1 MVYIKKIEMK
11 GFKSY
16 GDAKVTVP
24 LSEGFTCI
32 IGPNGSG
39 KSNMA
44 DALLFVL
51 GRLSAKS
58 MRAEVFSD
66 LIYTGKN
73 TKYAEISLYFD
84 NSDKKFPID
93 RNEAVITRMVF
104 KDGRSVYKVNKKKE
118 TRSYVLDLLSEV
130 GVTPDGYNIV
140 HQGEIM
146 NFINMTSIERRE
158 IIEEIS
164 GIAEFEEKK
173 ERGLR
178 ELERT
183 EENLARVSLI
193 IDEVRKQ
200 MDRLE
205 NEKNDALRYNFLKSE
220 IQKLKGIFLHSKL
233 EKYNKDLGY
242 IENNIIECKKETEK
256 MSSELRSYVESI
268 ENCERELEGLEGE
281 LEKKNLEYL
290 EINRGNED
298 LKRKFSK
305 LEQNIKHGEENFE
318 KNRSEIESLE
328 KEKENTLND
337 INKINED
344 LENIE
349 KEKLSL
355 QEKIEFLKKETTKL
369 EKKIEEKTDFLKK
382 DYDKLIEELE
392 LKKETFYKNKNE
404 LSALENKRSFLSERL
419 TQNKKSYEEKRLEYA
434 KNKSD
439 LENYESNLADLEKSI
454 SKYES
459 EIEKI
464 ENRIHVIDGELWKK
478 KEEFLRVRSVL
489 KAKKS
494 FDLERDKPFKKIVK
508 SGIKGIYGRVK
519 DLGKVKKEY
528 GIALEVAGGRRL
540 NYIVVDT
547 DDTAEECVKYLKRQ
561 KIGRATFIPLNK
573 IKTKS
578 MKDVE
583 KKEGFVDYAINLVEF
598 DEELRAVF
606 EYVFGD
612 TIIIKDIDIA
622 RNFES
627 FRRVTLDGDLIERT
641 GIITG
646 GFYKPKGG
654 FLDKEEEEK
663 LVSIEKEI
671 KKLNSEKYTL
681 EEKLRSLKKELQV
694 SVGDKI
700 GTETKIETLKK
711 ILEKG
716 VKESEISEL
725 ESKINSDDAILKEI
739 ESKISIVNKEFLEV
753 EGLLK
758 DLESKK
764 ESLHSGLMEKSGK
777 DIKKLDELKEELKTM
792 ESEYQRMD
800 KDYVSKK
807 STVKVLNPNYS
818 KILEKIEENT
828 DYSKKTELKIEEYRV
843 SLKEV
848 QDDLDRIKNNVKS
861 KIEELEEIKN
871 RKSENKEK
879 INGIRKEKEECE
891 KNIMNL
897 QTKISLLEQKKQDL
911 KNEIEEIS
919 EEAEFYEKT
928 EIINDIR
935 GIDFRIKRM
944 EREKESLEP
953 INMMA
958 IEEYE
963 TTEERYLTLKTK
975 YEKILKEKEAVLKFI
990 DKVEN
995 RKKEVFMDTFNK
1007 IAENFSSIF
1016 FELSGGEGDLLLE
1029 NEMEPFDGGIDVE
1042 AKPQGKEIKR
1052 AAAMSGGEKALTALA
1067 FVFAIQK
1074 YKTAPFYLFDEIDA
1088 HLDDENVRKVAEMIK
1103 RASKDSQFII
1113 ITLRDAM
1120 MASADRLFG
1129 VSMKDGISRIVA
1141 VELQDTTKYE
1151 GKKFEVIEEA

>member
-1 MVYIKKIEMK
+1 
-11 GFKSY
+11 
-16 GDAKVTVP
+16 
-24 LSEGFTCI
+24 
-32 IGPNGSG
+32 
-39 KSNMA
+39 
-44 DALLFVL
+44 
-51 GRLSAKS
+51 
-58 MRAEVFSD
+58 
-66 LIYTGKN
+66 
-73 TKYAEISLYFD
+73 
-84 NSDKKFPID
+84 
-93 RNEAVITRMVF
+93 
-104 KDGRSVYKVNKKKE
+104 
-118 TRSYVLDLLSEV
+118 
-130 GVTPDGYNIV
+130 
-140 HQGEIM
+140 
-146 NFINMTSIERRE
+146 
-158 IIEEIS
+158 
-164 GIAEFEEKK
+164 
-173 ERGLR
+173 
-178 ELERT
+178 
-183 EENLARVSLI
+183 
-193 IDEVRKQ
+193 
-200 MDRLE
+200 
-205 NEKNDALRYNFLKSE
+205 
-220 IQKLKGIFLHSKL
+220 
-233 EKYNKDLGY
+233 
-242 IENNIIECKKETEK
+242 
-256 MSSELRSYVESI
+256 
-268 ENCERELEGLEGE
+268 
-281 LEKKNLEYL
+281 
-290 EINRGNED
+290 
-298 LKRKFSK
+298 
-305 LEQNIKHGEENFE
+305 
-318 KNRSEIESLE
+318 
-328 KEKENTLND
+328 
-337 INKINED
+337 
-344 LENIE
+344 
-349 KEKLSL
+349 
-355 QEKIEFLKKETTKL
+355 
-369 EKKIEEKTDFLKK
+369 
-382 DYDKLIEELE
+382 DKLIEELE
-392 LKKETFYKNKNE
+392 LKKESFYKNKNE

-419 TQNKKSYEEKRLEYA
+419 TQNKKIYEEKRLEYA

-439 LENYESNLADLEKSI
+439 LENYESNLVDLKKNI

-528 GIALEVAGGRRL
+528 GVALEVAGGRRL

-573 IKTKS
+573 IRTKG

-583 KKEGFVDYAINLVEF
+583 KKEGFIDYAINLIEF
-598 DEELRAVF
+598 DEELRPVF

-612 TIIIKDIDIA
+612 TIIIRDIDIA

-646 GFYKPKGG
+646 GFYKQKGG

-663 LVSIEKEI
+663 LASIENEI
-671 KKLNSEKYTL
+671 KKLNSEKSTL
-681 EEKLRSLKKELQV
+681 EEKLVTLRKKLKV
-694 SVGDKI
+694 SVEDKI
-700 GTETKIETLKK
+700 GIETKMETLKK
-711 ILEKG
+711 ILENG

-739 ESKISIVNKEFLEV
+739 ESKISMVNKEFLEM

-764 ESLHSGLMEKSGK
+764 EFLHSELMEKSGE
-777 DIKKLDELKEELKTM
+777 DIKKLDELREELKTI
-792 ESEYQRMD
+792 ESEYQRID

-807 STVKVLNPNYS
+807 SRLEVLNPNYS

-828 DYSKKTELKIEEYRV
+828 DHSKKIELKIEEYKI

-848 QDDLDRIKNNVKS
+848 QDDLDRIENNAKS
-861 KIEELEEIKN
+861 KKEELEKIKN

-891 KNIMNL
+891 KKIMNL

-928 EIINDIR
+928 EIIDDIR
-935 GIDFRIKRM
+935 GLDFRIKRM

-1016 FELSGGEGDLLLE
+1016 FELSGGDGDLLLE
-1029 NEMEPFDGGIDVE
+1029 NEMEPFEGGIDIE
-1042 AKPQGKEIKR
+1042 AKPRGKEIKR

-1067 FVFAIQK
+1067 FVFAIQR

-1129 VSMKDGISRIVA
+1129 VSMKDGISKIVA

>member
-1 MVYIKKIEMK
+1 MVYIKKIDMK

-16 GDAKVTVP
+16 GDIKVSVP
-24 LSEGFTCI
+24 LSEGFTCV

-51 GRLSAKS
+51 GGLSAKS

-84 NSDKKFPID
+84 NKDREFPMDK
-93 RNEAVITRMVF
+93 NEVVVTRIVF
-104 KDGRSVYKVNKKKE
+104 KDGRSIYKVNKKKE

-130 GVTPDGYNIV
+130 SVTPDGYNIV

-146 NFINMTSIERRE
+146 NFINMTSLERRE

-173 ERGLR
+173 DRGLR

-183 EENLARVSLI
+183 EENLARVDLVI
-193 IDEVRKQ
+193 EEVKKQ

-220 IQKLKGIFLHSKL
+220 IHKLKSVLLYSKL
-233 EKYNKDLGY
+233 EKYTKNLEYTENK
-242 IENNIIECKKETEK
+242 IVEHKKETEK
-256 MSSELRSYVESI
+256 MSSERNSYAESI
-268 ENCERELEGLEGE
+268 ERLEKELEE
-281 LEKKNLEYL
+281 LEENLDKKNSEYL
-290 EINRGNED
+290 EINKKNED

-305 LEQNIKHGEENFE
+305 LEQNIKYEEENLE
-318 KNRSEIESLE
+318 KNNLETESLK
-328 KEKENTLND
+328 KEKDYLSNE

-349 KEKLSL
+349 KEKVSL
-355 QEKIEFLKKETTKL
+355 QEKMKDFDEEILTL
-369 EKKIEEKTDFLKK
+369 ERKIEEKTDFLKR
-382 DYDKLIEELE
+382 DYDKLIKELE
-392 LKKETFYKNKNE
+392 LKKELFYKTKNE
-404 LSALENKRSFLSERL
+404 INSLD
-419 TQNKKSYEEKRLEYA
+419 NKKSFLNERLKENGKIYEEKKLEHT

-439 LENYESNLADLEKSI
+439 LENYESHLINLEKSVL
-454 SKYES
+454 KYES

-464 ENRIHVIDGELWKK
+464 ENRIHGIDVELWKK
-478 KEEFLRVRSVL
+478 KEDFLKIRSVL

-494 FDLERDKPFKKIVK
+494 FDLERDKPFKEITK

-519 DLGKVKKEY
+519 DLGKVTKEY

-547 DDTAEECVKYLKRQ
+547 DDTAQECVKYLKRL

-573 IKTKS
+573 IETIS
-578 MKDVE
+578 MRSAERRD
-583 KKEGFVDYAINLVEF
+583 GFIDYAINLVEF
-598 DEELRAVF
+598 DEGLRPVF
-606 EYVFGD
+606 EYVFGN
-612 TIIIKDIDIA
+612 TVIIRDIDLA

-627 FRRVTLDGDLIERT
+627 FRRVTLEGDLIEKT

-646 GFYKPKGG
+646 GFYKPRGG
-654 FLDKEEEEK
+654 FVDKEEEEK
-663 LVSIEKEI
+663 LVSIENKIKE
-671 KKLNSEKYTL
+671 LNSEEEIL
-681 EEKLRSLKKELQV
+681 EKKLISFKKELKV
-694 SVGDKI
+694 SAEDKI
-700 GTETKIETLKK
+700 GIETKIETLKK
-711 ILEKG
+711 IFE
-716 VKESEISEL
+716 EDTAQSEILELENKIHSDEASLKEL
-725 ESKINSDDAILKEI
+725 ESKFSA
-739 ESKISIVNKEFLEV
+739 VRKEFSELE
-753 EGLLK
+753 ELLK
-758 DLESKK
+758 DLETKK
-764 ESLHSGLMEKSGK
+764 EPLHSALMEKSGG
-777 DIKKLDELKEELKTM
+777 DLKKLDELKKELKTL
-792 ESEYQRMD
+792 ESEYQKID

-807 STVKVLNPNYS
+807 STIDVLNPNYS
-818 KILEKIEENT
+818 RILDKIKENVEHSKKIE
-828 DYSKKTELKIEEYRV
+828 LKMDEYRR

-848 QDDLDRIKNNVKS
+848 QNDLDNIKENVNAKM
-861 KIEELEEIKN
+861 EELEEIKN
-871 RKSENKEK
+871 GKVENREK
-879 INGIRKEKEECE
+879 ITGARKEKEECE
-891 KNIMNL
+891 KNIMKL
-897 QTKISLLEQKKQDL
+897 QTKISLLDQKNQDL
-911 KNEIEEIS
+911 KNKIEEIS

-928 EIINDIR
+928 EITDDIR
-935 GIDFRIKRM
+935 ALDFRIKRM
-944 EREKESLEP
+944 EQEKESLEP

-990 DKVEN
+990 DKVEK
-995 RKKEVFMDTFNK
+995 RKKEVFMDTFNR

-1016 FELSGGEGDLLLE
+1016 FELSSGEGNLLLE
-1029 NEMEPFDGGIDVE
+1029 NEMEPFDGGIDIE
-1042 AKPQGKEIKR
+1042 AKPQGREIKK

-1067 FVFAIQK
+1067 FVFAIQR

-1103 RASKDSQFII
+1103 RVSKDSQFII

-1129 VSMKDGISRIVA
+1129 VSMKDEISQIVA

-1151 GKKFEVIEEA
+1151 GKKFEVVEEA